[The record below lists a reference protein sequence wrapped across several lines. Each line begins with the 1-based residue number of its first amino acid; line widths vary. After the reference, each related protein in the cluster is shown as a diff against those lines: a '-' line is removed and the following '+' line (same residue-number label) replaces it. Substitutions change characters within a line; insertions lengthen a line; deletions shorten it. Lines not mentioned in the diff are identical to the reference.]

1 MSAPTTAQWIRQ
13 AGQRIATGSARR
25 TTQLAAATLRW
36 ARNLWRRAAG
46 WLGEA
51 SGLSWVLRL
60 AVLLAAAMVVRK
72 TVEAVTAAVYS
83 RMESGQ
89 AWWLLWGAAIA
100 WTVAAYRAGRE
111 DWQPKQAEP
120 TVELGP
126 AEESPTEPAGPRAPT
141 AAELVAAVR
150 EIGTPHAHLKA
161 LAAHLGTT
169 TERVR
174 EAAAAAGLPVTDVRM
189 GGRPSTG
196 VRGDALPSL
205 PSHDPVEGVVGAG
218 QPANNDNNNTNFVTV
233 PDEENPHR
241 TRVRWL
247 AE

>member
-1 MSAPTTAQWIRQ
+1 MGAPTTVQWIRQ

-25 TTQLAAATLRW
+25 TAQLAASTLRL
-36 ARNLWRRAAG
+36 ARNLWRRAAS

-60 AVLLAAAMVVRK
+60 AVLLAVAMVLRK
-72 TVEAVTAAVYS
+72 VVVAVAAAVYA
-83 RMESGQ
+83 RVESGQ

-111 DWQPKQAEP
+111 DWQPKQDTLAAEP
-120 TVELGP
+120 GP
-126 AEESPTEPAGPRAPT
+126 GEESLAEPAGPRAPT

-161 LAAHLGTT
+161 LAAHLRTT

-174 EAAAAAGLPVTDVRM
+174 EAAAAAGLAVTDVRM

-196 VRGDALPSL
+196 VRGDVLPSL
-205 PSHDPVEGVVGAG
+205 PSPDPTGGVVGAG
-218 QPANNDNNNTNFVTV
+218 QPANNDNNNAFETA
-233 PDEENPHR
+233 PDQGNPHR
-241 TRVRWL
+241 TRVIWR
-247 AE
+247 AG